1 MFRTMRSQDRDVV
14 LVRHT
19 IDLGCWESG
28 MGRDGRDGE
37 GEVSSRVTW
46 DQGGQ
51 DSTTQKEG
59 FQVSKRDLARGV
71 SKGLRLH

>member
-1 MFRTMRSQDRDVV
+1 
-14 LVRHT
+14 
-19 IDLGCWESG
+19 

-37 GEVSSRVTW
+37 GEVSSQVTW
-46 DQGGQ
+46 DQDGQ

-59 FQVSKRDLARGV
+59 FQVSKGELARGV